1 MSPLDAPRDPRN
13 SDLEAGAIEAREAYA
28 AARPRSAA
36 IHAKARECMPG
47 GNTRTVL
54 FYTPF
59 PTATRARRGRAGVGC
74 GWARLPRPVRRIH
87 RRAVLAIPRRA
98 SSMP

>member
-13 SDLEAGAIEAREAYA
+13 SDLEAALIEAREAYSNT
-28 AARPRSAA
+28 RPKSAA
-36 IHAKARECMPG
+36 IHAKAREVMPG

-59 PTATRARRGRAGVGC
+59 PTAMVRGEGRAYGMPMGANTWTCAANTPPGC
-74 GWARLPRPVRRIH
+74 S
-87 RRAVLAIPRRA
+87 AIPSIA